1 MERSQR
7 HEFLKRKASR
17 GGAPSRAPFA
27 RPVRKQL
34 VAKREGADDRRA
46 ITDLAASYG
55 QRWVET
61 EWLADVI
68 KRHGLRA

>member
-1 MERSQR
+1 
-7 HEFLKRKASR
+7 
-17 GGAPSRAPFA
+17 
-27 RPVRKQL
+27 VRKQL